1 MSWLESLGLLGL
13 FLGTFLAA
21 TIVLFSSDAL
31 YVAVFMSTHN
41 PVGCLVVG
49 TLGNWLGSVTTYW
62 IGRIGRWEW
71 IERWF
76 KVSPEAMERQK
87 KKVDR
92 YGIWLALLA
101 WVPFIGDVFTLA
113 LGFSKP
119 SPWEPY
125 FCSSSASSSVSSF
138 GTLLS
143 GRCNF
148 EKELNTINRSHR
160 LTTSNL
166 RFPSSCTSPCRD
178 DMAASSIARSDDEG
192 CSPLAV

>member
-76 KVSPEAMERQK
+76 KVSPEAME
-87 KKVDR
+87 
-92 YGIWLALLA
+92 LALLA

>member
-21 TIVLFSSDAL
+21 TIVPFSSDAL
-31 YVAVFMSTHN
+31 YVAVLMATHN
-41 PVGCLVVG
+41 PIGCLVVG

-87 KKVDR
+87 KKVDS

-113 LGFSKP
+113 LGFFKTKP
-119 SPWEPY
+119 
-125 FCSSSASSSVSSF
+125 V
-138 GTLLS
+138 GTILLLLI
-143 GRCNF
+143 GKF
-148 EKELNTINRSHR
+148 
-160 LTTSNL
+160 L
-166 RFPSSCTSPCRD
+166 RFLVWNFVIG
-178 DMAASSIARSDDEG
+178 A
-192 CSPLAV
+192 L